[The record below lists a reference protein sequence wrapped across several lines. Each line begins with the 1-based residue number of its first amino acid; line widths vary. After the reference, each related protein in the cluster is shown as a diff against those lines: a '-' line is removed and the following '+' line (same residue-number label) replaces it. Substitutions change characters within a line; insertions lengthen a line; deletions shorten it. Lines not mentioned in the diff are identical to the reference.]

1 MFFDNLEYNI
11 FNKDKLNLFTT
22 KDGFNLGN
30 MFKDEYD
37 GYKNY
42 KVGKLDAN
50 GEKEKILLCIYEYDF
65 ALVDLGLY
73 LDLHPEDMDAYNMF
87 KKINDERKY
96 YIDMYENK
104 YGPLELDFTDY
115 NSYEWFKSP
124 WPFEGVDINV

>member
-11 FNKDKLNLFTT
+11 FNKNKLDLFTT

-104 YGPLELDFTDY
+104 YGPLELDSTDY

>member
-1 MFFDNLEYNI
+1 MFFDDLEYNI
-11 FNKDKLNLFTT
+11 FNKNKLDLFTT

-30 MFKDEYD
+30 MFKNEYE

-42 KVGKLDAN
+42 KVGKLDAH

-104 YGPLELDFTDY
+104 YGPLELDSTDY
-115 NSYEWFKSP
+115 NSYEWIKSP
-124 WPFEGVDINV
+124 WPFEGVGINV